1 MHYIGPYGVPL
12 RLPQDCAPK
21 DLGLGRLPNGASS
34 MDQLPPSRGL
44 NQARPTAPRPA
55 PARPAPGLDA
65 RSAAVLREIVEQYVL
80 TGEPVGSRTLSRRL
94 PLNVSPA
101 TIRNV
106 MADLTES
113 GLLFAPH
120 TSAGR
125 LPTEQGLRLFVDGL
139 LQFGELGEE
148 EREQISAAL
157 AASGRSL
164 EDTLAEA
171 SSLLSGLS
179 AAAGVVLAPK
189 GEGALRHIE
198 FVPLGSGRALVILVS
213 ADGQVENRVIEI
225 PPGVPPSALQQ
236 AGNYLNARLHGRP
249 LTDLRRTVAD
259 EMAAD
264 RSQLDALAAQVVE
277 AGLATWAGEGRTASL
292 ILRGQ
297 AKLLSDIAQI
307 ENLTAI
313 QRLFERLETQETMLR
328 LLELAEGSDGVRIFI
343 GAESGL
349 FGTSGVA
356 MVVAPA
362 RNAGGRI
369 VGAIG
374 VIGPTRINYGRIIP
388 VVDYTAR
395 VVGSLLG

>member
-1 MHYIGPYGVPL
+1 MYTKHPPIL
-12 RLPQDCAPK
+12 
-21 DLGLGRLPNGASS
+21 GASPAS
-34 MDQLPPSRGL
+34 VGL
-44 NQARPTAPRPA
+44 RAG
-55 PARPAPGLDA
+55 GLDP
-65 RSAAVLREIVEQYVL
+65 RSAAILREIVEQYVE

-94 PLNVSPA
+94 PLALSPA

-106 MADLTES
+106 MADLTDA

-125 LPTEQGLRLFVDGL
+125 LPTDLGLRLFVDGL
-139 LQFGELGEE
+139 LQFGELSDDD
-148 EREQISAAL
+148 RETVGHAL

-171 SSLLSGLS
+171 STMLSGLS
-179 AAAGVVLAPK
+179 SAAGLVLAPK
-189 GEGALRHIE
+189 SEGALKHIE
-198 FVPLGSGRALVILVS
+198 FVPLGPGRALVVLVS
-213 ADGQVENRVIEI
+213 ADGQVENRVIET
-225 PPGVPPSALQQ
+225 PPGLPPSALQE
-236 AGNYLNARLHGRP
+236 AGNYLNARLSGRP
-249 LTDLRRTVAD
+249 LPELRRIVAE

-264 RSQLDALAAQVVE
+264 RTQLDALSSQIVA
-277 AGLATWAGEGRTASL
+277 AGLATWSGEGRGGSL
-292 ILRGQ
+292 IVRGQ
-297 AKLLSDIAQI
+297 GKLLSDVTEI
-307 ENLTAI
+307 ERLSTL
-313 QRLFERLETQETMLR
+313 QTLFERLETHDTMIR
-328 LLELAEGSDGVRIFI
+328 LLDLAESSDGVRIFI

-362 RNAGGRI
+362 RNAANRI

-395 VVGSLLG
+395 VIGRLLG